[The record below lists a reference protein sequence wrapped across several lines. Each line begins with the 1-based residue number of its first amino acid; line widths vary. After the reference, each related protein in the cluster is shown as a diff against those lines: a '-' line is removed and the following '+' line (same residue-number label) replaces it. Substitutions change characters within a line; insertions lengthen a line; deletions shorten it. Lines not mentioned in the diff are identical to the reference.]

1 MKNDKFEAKAKG
13 VTYVVRVSKCGP
25 SPSTQTAE
33 ERNVLINVPLPFRRE
48 IVAGVFFGFGQAR
61 PEVKNFKLPP
71 WCRPTPD
78 NIEEIALDIV
88 NGEYEEVSS

>member
-1 MKNDKFEAKAKG
+1 MKDEKFEVQAKG
-13 VTYVVRVSKCGP
+13 VTYIVQVSKCAP
-25 SPSTQTAE
+25 RPSTQTAE
-33 ERNVLINVPLPFRRE
+33 ERKLLINVPLPLGRE
-48 IVAGVFFGFGQAR
+48 VVAGVLFGG
-61 PEVKNFKLPP
+61 KNPSAKRFKLPP

>member
-1 MKNDKFEAKAKG
+1 MKDEKFEAQAKG
-13 VTYVVRVSKCGP
+13 VTYIVQVSKCAP
-25 SPSTQTAE
+25 SPSTQTADV
-33 ERNVLINVPLPFRRE
+33 RNLLIRE
-48 IVAGVFFGFGQAR
+48 VVAGVLFGG
-61 PEVKNFKLPP
+61 KNPCAKRFKLPP

>member
-1 MKNDKFEAKAKG
+1 MKDEKFEAKAKG

-25 SPSTQTAE
+25 SPSTQTTE
-33 ERNVLINVPLPFRRE
+33 ERNVLINVPLPLGRE
-48 IVAGVFFGFGQAR
+48 VVAGVLFGGKYPSAKR
-61 PEVKNFKLPP
+61 FKLPP

-88 NGEYEEVSS
+88 NREYEEVAS